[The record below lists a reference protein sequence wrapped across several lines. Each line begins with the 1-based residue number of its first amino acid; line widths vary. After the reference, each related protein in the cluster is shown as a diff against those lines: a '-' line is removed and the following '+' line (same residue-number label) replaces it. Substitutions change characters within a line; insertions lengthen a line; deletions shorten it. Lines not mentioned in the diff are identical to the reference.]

1 MPEKIVVQSLSA
13 SRVLQDAARL
23 VSVSLFFGL
32 WKTYGPEAVN
42 KPIRASNGVFCP
54 AMREV
59 ARNRVMPEWLSDAVL
74 SDNGQKFTE
83 DLRSCMVQI
92 VKLVEVIPAT
102 DSMFLTFGLER
113 AEYLLLLPFAG
124 RPTPSKADVEKSRN
138 SASIIG
144 STLLREIGRLVQ
156 NQSPPP

>member
-42 KPIRASNGVFCP
+42 EPIRASNGVFFP

-59 ARNRVMPEWLSDAVL
+59 ARSRVMPGWLSGAIL
-74 SDNGQKFTE
+74 SDNGQKFTD
-83 DLRSCMVQI
+83 DLRYCMVKT
-92 VKLVEVIPAT
+92 VRLVEVIPAN

-124 RPTPSKADVEKSRN
+124 RPIPSKAEVEKSRD

-156 NQSPPP
+156 NQSSPP